1 MMTIIIV
8 LALYISGVWVAYFQL
23 QRWHDEELEIT
34 NEVQVLFMLSM
45 LSWIIYPVYGVT
57 WLINK
62 LGGI

>member
-1 MMTIIIV
+1 MIIIV

-23 QRWHDEELEIT
+23 QRWYNEELEVS

-62 LGGI
+62 LGGM